1 VKVGWGEGWLIER
14 MATKFTKRVCE
25 TISEI
30 DEISQNAT
38 FTKVATN
45 RFEEF
50 REIFA
55 FRKIV
60 SKDSLIYTRAKMH

>member
-1 VKVGWGEGWLIER
+1 

-25 TISEI
+25 KISQI
-30 DEISQNAT
+30 DEISQKIS
-38 FTKVATN
+38 FTKVVTN
-45 RFEEF
+45 RFKEF

-60 SKDSLIYTRAKMH
+60 SKNSLISIEQKRFREVLADLIKLHF